1 MKKKAVWMIA
11 LVLLFTLAA
20 CGAAE
25 DPQRNE
31 SGTEETGVSSS
42 QASREESGR
51 HVKMTIG
58 SQEIQIL
65 LYDTPAA
72 DSLYEM
78 LPLELEFSDYNQ
90 TEKIAY
96 PPDELDTE
104 GENFGVEPSVGD
116 VCLYEPWGNVCIFY
130 EDFSYSE
137 DLVYLGKVE
146 SGMEALAAQNGD
158 FAARIE
164 PDEEQ
169 E

>member
-1 MKKKAVWMIA
+1 MEVRKYKSFCPI
-11 LVLLFTLAA
+11 
-20 CGAAE
+20 
-25 DPQRNE
+25 R
-31 SGTEETGVSSS
+31 
-42 QASREESGR
+42 
-51 HVKMTIG
+51 
-58 SQEIQIL
+58 
-65 LYDTPAA
+65 
-72 DSLYEM
+72 
-78 LPLELEFSDYNQ
+78 LPLTAYTKCFRWNWSSATITRQ
-90 TEKIAY
+90 KKIAY

-137 DLVYLGKVE
+137 DLVYLGQVE